1 MPVSLVAG
9 AGESSDEDLGAGS
22 TDLSAYSPVAVLLA
36 NLAPRGAACRH
47 LAAFACRSRQVSCG
61 RRSDMLAVAVVESLG
76 SDRIA
81 DDE

>member
-47 LAAFACRSRQVSCG
+47 LAAFACRSRLVNCD
-61 RRSDMLAVAVVESLG
+61 RRRDIMAGAVTESFG
-76 SDRIA
+76 Q
-81 DDE
+81 